1 MALKELYESYIGEND
16 FWKKVAGACM
26 VAAIEIAD
34 ESPATPNHADRI
46 QWAISVRD
54 NVKAI
59 ARSKEVLVAILQDP
73 TISAD
78 VENATDV
85 AIQAVV
91 DSLVDT
97 WAG

>member
-1 MALKELYESYIGEND
+1 MALQELYEAFVGEND
-16 FWKKVAGACM
+16 FWKRVAGACM
-26 VAAIEIAD
+26 IAAIGIAEED
-34 ESPATPNHADRI
+34 PATPNHADRV
-46 QWAISVRD
+46 QWALSVRD

-59 ARSKEVLVAILQDP
+59 ARSQEALAAILQNP

-78 VENATDV
+78 VENATD
-85 AIQAVV
+85 ANIQAVV